1 MMTAAFLVL
10 EGGILISTIVVQK
23 FFNVP
28 MPTHATTKEHAWK
41 TMGGVFVMI
50 NIQEWIVH

>member
-1 MMTAAFLVL
+1 MMAAAYLVL
-10 EGGILISTIVVQK
+10 EGEILITAIFVQK

-28 MPTHATTKEHAWK
+28 MPTHAIIKEHVWK
-41 TMGGVFVMI
+41 TMVCVFVMK